1 MLRSKFSF
9 LLSLALPLAVL
20 AVPVLGSSTALAE
33 ETPAAPTPRTT
44 VSASFQRYVLS
55 PGGRP
60 MGMLLSDGTFV
71 GTPGHSMAKDAPAL
85 APGAKIDVEGEAM
98 LTPTGT
104 VIHRA
109 VVKQNGTVVAD
120 ATSAHGRRHHHHQ
133 DGQAREGQA
142 RKHEG
147 RHHAVLTPMTAE
159 GKVAS
164 IVSSPRGRVLA
175 VVLADGT
182 TAMGHGL
189 KDLGLK
195 VGDKV
200 ALTGEGG
207 VYAQGKALR
216 IEKITLPSGVV
227 KELPKR
233 TPRAVDPSQTPA

>member
-20 AVPVLGSSTALAE
+20 AAPVVTSSTAFAE
-33 ETPAAPTPRTT
+33 ETDVTPPARTT
-44 VSASFQRYVLS
+44 VAASFQRYVLS

-60 MGMLLSDGTFV
+60 MGLLLSDGTYV
-71 GTPGHSMAKDAPAL
+71 GTPGHSLAKDAPVL
-85 APGAKIDVEGEAM
+85 ASGAKLEIEGEPMA
-98 LTPTGT
+98 TPTGA

-109 VVKQNGTVVAD
+109 VIKQNGAVIAD
-120 ATSAHGRRHHHHQ
+120 ATNVRGHRHHWHK
-133 DGQAREGQA
+133 DGQG

-147 RHHAVLTPMTAE
+147 KHHPVLTPITAE

-175 VVLADGT
+175 VVLSDGT

-200 ALTGEGG
+200 SLAGQGG

-216 IEKITLPSGVV
+216 VEKITLPNGEV
-227 KELPKR
+227 KDLPR
-233 TPRAVDPSQTPA
+233 RRAPRAVDPSQTPV

>member
-20 AVPVLGSSTALAE
+20 AAPVVTSSTAFAE
-33 ETPAAPTPRTT
+33 ETDVAPPARTT
-44 VSASFQRYVLS
+44 VSASFQRYVLAPS
-55 PGGRP
+55 GRP
-60 MGMLLSDGTFV
+60 MGLLLSDGTFV
-71 GTPGHSMAKDAPAL
+71 GTPGHSLSKDAPVL
-85 APGAKIDVEGEAM
+85 ASGAKLEIEGEPMA
-98 LTPTGT
+98 TPTGA

-109 VVKQNGTVVAD
+109 VIKQNGAVIAD
-120 ATSAHGRRHHHHQ
+120 ATNVRHHHWRK
-133 DGQAREGQA
+133 DGQA

-147 RHHAVLTPMTAE
+147 RQHRVLAPMTAE
-159 GKVAS
+159 GKVAT

-175 VVLADGT
+175 VVLSDGT

-200 ALTGEGG
+200 SLAGQGG

-216 IEKITLPSGVV
+216 VEKITLPNGEV
-227 KELPKR
+227 KDLPR
-233 TPRAVDPSQTPA
+233 HRAPRAVDPSQTPA

>member
-1 MLRSKFSF
+1 MLRSKISF

-20 AVPVLGSSTALAE
+20 AVPVMASSTAFAE
-33 ETPAAPTPRTT
+33 EAPVAATPRTT
-44 VSASFQRYVLS
+44 VTATFQRYVLA

-71 GTPGHSMAKDAPAL
+71 GTPGHAMAKGAPTLTA
-85 APGAKIDVEGEAM
+85 GDKIDVEGEAK

-104 VIHRA
+104 IIHRA
-109 VVKQNGTVVAD
+109 VIKQNGTVIAD
-120 ATSAHGRRHHHHQ
+120 ATNVKRHHRHHQ
-133 DGQAREGQA
+133 DGQARA
-142 RKHEG
+142 DHVRKHEG
-147 RHHAVLTPMTAE
+147 KHHAVLTPVTAE
-159 GKVAS
+159 GKVAT

-200 ALTGEGG
+200 AVAGQGG
-207 VYAQGKALR
+207 VYAQGKSLR
-216 IEKITLPSGVV
+216 VEKITLPNGVV
-227 KELPKR
+227 KELPR
-233 TPRAVDPSQTPA
+233 RVPRAVDPSQTPA